1 MEKFTISIINTV
13 GSSYCVEAEDGQKV
27 YAQIKKALEENRKV
41 NISFLNVE
49 MLTSAFLNTA
59 IGHLYSDFPDEVMK
73 ENLSVEN
80 LSPSGIVSLK
90 RVIETAKLY
99 YKNPDAMQKSINDI
113 LGEYPAN
120 IYDSR

>member
-13 GSSYCVEAEDGQKV
+13 GSSFCIEAEDGQKV
-27 YAQIKKALEENRKV
+27 YVQIKKALDEKRKV
-41 NISFLNVE
+41 IISFLNIE
-49 MLTSAFLNTA
+49 MLTTAFLNTA
-59 IGHLYSDFPDEVMK
+59 IGHLYNDYPEEVIK

-99 YKNPDAMQKSINDI
+99 YKNPDAMQNSINDI
-113 LGEYPAN
+113 LGE
-120 IYDSR
+120 